1 MRWMVGLPSAGCDIR
16 CVLWAVGL
24 EEYAQ
29 TLDDLRVPGAQFVSY
44 TDEVLL
50 DPLSPMHPRC
60 QGGQGCAP

>member
-1 MRWMVGLPSAGCDIR
+1 MVGLPSAGCDIR

-29 TLDDLRVPGAQFVSY
+29 TLDDLRVAGAQFASY

-50 DPLSPMHPRC
+50 DPLSLSHASP
-60 QGGQGCAP
+60 